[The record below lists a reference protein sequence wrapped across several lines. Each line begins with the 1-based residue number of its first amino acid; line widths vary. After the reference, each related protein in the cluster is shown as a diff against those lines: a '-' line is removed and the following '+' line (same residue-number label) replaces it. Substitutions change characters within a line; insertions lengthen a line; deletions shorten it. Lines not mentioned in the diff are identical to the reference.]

1 MTFQKPGA
9 RGRRSQSAFR
19 VLLVSAVFVVLLVTA
34 SLIGRDFVKPVAPD
48 TPAPAERYRG
58 VVQLAPNE
66 QGRCEQFEFDN
77 ATGSITPKGSMG
89 CDDRTAALPSRSV
102 GSLGRLNGI
111 SEYFKSH

>member
-9 RGRRSQSAFR
+9 PGRRSQSAFR
-19 VLLVSAVFVVLLVTA
+19 VLFVSAVFVMLLVTA
-34 SLIGRDFVKPVAPD
+34 SLIGRDFVEPDAPD
-48 TPAPAERYRG
+48 TTAPAERYRG

-66 QGRCEQFEFDN
+66 QGRCERLEFDN
-77 ATGSITPKGSMG
+77 ATGSMRPKGSIG
-89 CDDRTAALPSRSV
+89 CDDMTATLPSRSV